1 MFNVYN
7 IFEIII
13 IKDMDNLNVKK
24 YEEVLKKNE
33 VELQKKLGEFKN
45 ITDMG
50 SDTEGELLEEEAD
63 EAEELVKKYEEVL
76 KKNEVELQKKLGE
89 FKNITD
95 MGSDTEGELLEEE
108 ADEAEELVINA
119 GQKQILKERLADVQ
133 GA

>member
-63 EAEELVKKYEEVL
+63 EAEELV
-76 KKNEVELQKKLGE
+76 
-89 FKNITD
+89 
-95 MGSDTEGELLEEE
+95 
-108 ADEAEELVINA
+108 INA
-119 GQKQILKERLADVQ
+119 GEKQILKERLADVQ
-133 GA
+133 GALRKIAAGSYGKCEKCGEMIENEVLDLVPESKYCRVHKMS

>member
-24 YEEVLKKNE
+24 YEEVW
-33 VELQKKLGEFKN
+33 
-45 ITDMG
+45 
-50 SDTEGELLEEEAD
+50 
-63 EAEELVKKYEEVL
+63 

-119 GQKQILKERLADVQ
+119 GEKQILKERLADVQ
-133 GA
+133 GALRKIAAGSYSKCEKCGEMIENEVLDLVPESKYCRVHKMS